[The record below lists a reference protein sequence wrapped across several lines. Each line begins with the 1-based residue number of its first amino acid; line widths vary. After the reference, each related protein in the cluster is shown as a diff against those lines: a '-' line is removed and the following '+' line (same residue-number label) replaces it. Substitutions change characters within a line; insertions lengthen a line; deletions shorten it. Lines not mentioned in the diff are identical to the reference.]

1 MVEPTVQFRW
11 HRGGYAESMAT
22 TQRVTRGELQ
32 SLIGAWTTKHYG
44 LDARNGWDTWLIITR
59 DGPVGWTDG
68 NI

>member
-1 MVEPTVQFRW
+1 LVQFRW

-22 TQRVTRGELQ
+22 VRDVTRADLTQ
-32 SLIGAWTTKHYG
+32 LVGAFTTASYG
-44 LDARNGWDTWLIITR
+44 YDARNGWDTWLIMNE